1 MANYYAYTRTNYFGV
16 KDEEKFRNI
25 ISSLVGE
32 NTFRV
37 WKKDVDGKQKFGFG
51 SECNILGKIN
61 PSAEDEEYYS
71 DEWIQDLQAIVD
83 EDDAIII
90 TEVGYEKLCYL
101 VGGVIVITSNS
112 VTYGNIESLGLSL
125 ARDALKN
132 PKFETQMHY

>member
-1 MANYYAYTRTNYFGV
+1 MANYCAYTRTNYFGV

-32 NTFRV
+32 DTFEV
-37 WKKDVDGKQKFGFG
+37 WKKDIDGKQKFGFG
-51 SECNILGKIN
+51 AGCNILGKIN
-61 PSAEDEEYYS
+61 PSEEDEEYYS
-71 DEWIQDLQAIVD
+71 DEWIQDLQEIVN

-90 TEVGYEKLCYL
+90 TEIGYEKLCYL

-132 PKFETQMHY
+132 PKFETQMEY